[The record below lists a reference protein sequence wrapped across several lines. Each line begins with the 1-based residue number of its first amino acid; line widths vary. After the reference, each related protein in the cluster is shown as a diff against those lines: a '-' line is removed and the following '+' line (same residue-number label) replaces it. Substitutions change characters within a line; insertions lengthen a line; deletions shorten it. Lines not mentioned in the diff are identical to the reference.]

1 MQKCGLTHRQII
13 QTSPRRISCRVP
25 WLKWSEFNQSGEM
38 YRISGNLQRWVW
50 PTQWALC
57 MKLSLGDKIFP
68 TRWEATHWDIQSL
81 CFGGRCTLLQSGMA
95 DFVLCD
101 GIMQRAHS
109 HTFITCH
116 FADTLTNSW
125 QLRVWRPCKEKLD
138 MWCLFTWTDT
148 WVSRN
153 KSFPKVDK
161 EHQRA
166 GSRRRF

>member
-1 MQKCGLTHRQII
+1 MQKCGLTHRQTI
-13 QTSPRRISCRVP
+13 QTSPRRISFRVP
-25 WLKWSEFNQSGEM
+25 WLKWSEFNQSGEI

-57 MKLSLGDKIFP
+57 MKLSLGIKS
-68 TRWEATHWDIQSL
+68 SL
-81 CFGGRCTLLQSGMA
+81 PDGKLRIGTSNR
-95 DFVLCD
+95 FVLE
-101 GIMQRAHS
+101 AVAL
-109 HTFITCH
+109 FCH
-116 FADTLTNSW
+116 PA
-125 QLRVWRPCKEKLD
+125 WRILYYVLVSCKEPIHSLLLLVVLLIHLRILD
-138 MWCLFTWTDT
+138 SYESDVHPKRSSTWGASLHNST